1 VKRALTLLVVL
12 AAALTR
18 AAAAESFGERA
29 DVRAFIGELVERHGF
44 RAADLGQVFSRA
56 QRLEP
61 ALQLILPAE
70 RPSWQDYRAQF
81 VNDQRI
87 ERGLAFWAA
96 NRESLAR
103 AEREYGVPP
112 QVILAIIG
120 VETNYG
126 RNMGR
131 YRVVDAL
138 ATLAF
143 DYAPRA
149 SFFRSELEQYLLLVR
164 EWNVDVFIA
173 NAAMGQTGP
182 LSLIP
187 VERLRAVFEVN
198 VFGTFAITQ
207 RVAQAMRKKRAG
219 RIIITS
225 SIGGVRAGVG
235 SGPYTMTKHAI
246 QAFGTALRAELK
258 MFGVDVCLINPGP
271 YATGFNDRMA
281 NDPGPW
287 FDRKKAA
294 PEDVAVMDQ
303 LVQRITVGQMDPSEV
318 VQRYVELVEAQSTEL
333 VNFVPPDIVER
344 MSKSMPAR

>member
-1 VKRALTLLVVL
+1 MPKTVL
-12 AAALTR
+12 ITGAGSGFGRGAAIELARRGHKLI
-18 AAAAESFGERA
+18 AA
-29 DVRAFIGELVERHGF
+29 VL
-44 RAADLGQVFSRA
+44 
-56 QRLEP
+56 
-61 ALQLILPAE
+61 
-70 RPSWQDYRAQF
+70 
-81 VNDQRI
+81 NDQQAR
-87 ERGLAFWAA
+87 ELAK
-96 NRESLAR
+96 
-103 AEREYGVPP
+103 AEPK
-112 QVILAIIG
+112 L
-120 VETNYG
+120 T
-126 RNMGR
+126 
-131 YRVVDAL
+131 VVKIDITDAK
-138 ATLAF
+138 
-143 DYAPRA
+143 DIPK
-149 SFFRSELEQYLLLVR
+149 VD
-164 EWNVDVFIA
+164 EWNLDAFIA

-187 VERLRAVFEVN
+187 LERLRAVFEVN

-287 FDRKKAA
+287 FEPTKAA
-294 PEDVAVMDQ
+294 PEDRAVMEQ
-303 LVQRITVGQMDPSEV
+303 LKQRITVGQMDPADV
-318 VQRYVELVEAQSTEL
+318 VKRYVELVEAERTEL